1 MAPVS
6 LLSRSICFVAHV
18 TLIDDDDD
26 DDDDD
31 DSIVRWITVT

>member
-26 DDDDD
+26 D
-31 DSIVRWITVT
+31 SIVRWITVT

>member
-1 MAPVS
+1 VAPVS

-26 DDDDD
+26 DDDD
-31 DSIVRWITVT
+31 SIVRWITVT